1 MPNRTCK
8 MQELSLLVFI
18 TTISV
23 ALAAPLVSEKRQ
35 QPQAV
40 TIVEQPDAPW
50 GLQRISSP
58 DPIPLDIRPK
68 SREMAFRY
76 QYVQSSGQGVD
87 VYVIDGGVNVTHPEF
102 EGRAKMLYNDF
113 KDDNNDASDHGTMV
127 AGVIGSDPYGVAK
140 NVNIWGLK
148 CEMGNGNRISRC
160 LAQVLLNHQRRRD
173 LPGFAGSVIN
183 MSFGSYKM
191 YRSSLEFGNLT
202 ALVQAG
208 VHIVAS
214 AGNDNKDACDHWPS
228 AANQNP
234 QTQSI
239 ISVGASNISDGKAYF
254 SNNGSCVD
262 IYAPGWTLTTTA
274 DGGIKQAFG
283 TSLAAPAVAGV
294 LASELVLNPSLK
306 MDPIG
311 LKRHI
316 LSKGVPLPG
325 LGILVNTRINEMQ

>member
-1 MPNRTCK
+1 

-35 QPQAV
+35 QPQTV
-40 TIVEQPDAPW
+40 TIVEQPNAPW

-58 DPIPLDIRPK
+58 DPIPLEIRPK

-76 QYVQSSGQGVD
+76 QYDQSSGQGVD

-113 KDDNNDASDHGTMV
+113 KDDNNDA
-127 AGVIGSDPYGVAK
+127 
-140 NVNIWGLK
+140 
-148 CEMGNGNRISRC
+148 
-160 LAQVLLNHQRRRD
+160 
-173 LPGFAGSVIN
+173 
-183 MSFGSYKM
+183 
-191 YRSSLEFGNLT
+191 
-202 ALVQAG
+202 G

-239 ISVGASNISDGKAYF
+239 ISVGA
-254 SNNGSCVD
+254 
-262 IYAPGWTLTTTA
+262 T
-274 DGGIKQAFG
+274 
-283 TSLAAPAVAGV
+283 APAVAGV
-294 LASELVLNPSLK
+294 LASELVLNPSLRL
-306 MDPIG
+306 DPIG

-316 LSKGVPLPG
+316 LSKGVPIPS
-325 LGILVNTRINEMQ
+325 LGVLVNTRINEMQ

>member
-1 MPNRTCK
+1 

-35 QPQAV
+35 QPQAA

-58 DPIPLDIRPK
+58 DPIPLEVRPK

-76 QYVQSSGQGVD
+76 QYDQSSGQGVD
-87 VYVIDGGVNVTHPEF
+87 VYVLDGGVNVTHPEF

-113 KDDNNDASDHGTMV
+113 KDDNNDVSDHGTMV

-148 CEMGNGNRISRC
+148 CEMGNGNRTSRC
-160 LAQVLLNHQRRRD
+160 LAQVLLSHQRRRD

-234 QTQSI
+234 QTQS
-239 ISVGASNISDGKAYF
+239 
-254 SNNGSCVD
+254 
-262 IYAPGWTLTTTA
+262 WTLTTTA

-294 LASELVLNPSLK
+294 LASELVLNPSLRL
-306 MDPIG
+306 DTIG
-311 LKRHI
+311 LKQHI
-316 LSKGVPLPG
+316 LSKGVSIPG
-325 LGILVNTRINEMQ
+325 LGVLVNTRINEMQ